1 MTRPRIPKQADV
13 GLLAGVSRATVSQV
27 LNNKAGFLVP
37 QETRQRVFAA
47 AQELGYVPNAS
58 ARNLRS
64 QKTLTIGVVIQD
76 INNPFYP
83 AFVRGVQDIAERAG
97 YDVISYNTDSSEI
110 RERHFLDVLRQGRVD
125 GVVGVFWHEGHPG
138 LRDLT
143 ERGIPVAMLG
153 QMKQG
158 RDDLID
164 QVYVNARQAACH
176 AVQYLLGQGHRQITV
191 VTGPGTILEE
201 RVSGYLDAMSAAGP
215 QAHIE
220 VVRASNFTED
230 SGYDVGHLLF
240 AAHSGA
246 AQSRAAQSR
255 AARSRPTAVF
265 AVNDLLALG
274 LLRASREWAL
284 RVPEDLALVGFD
296 DIPAARLVT
305 PALTT
310 VRQFQERLGQRCTEL
325 LLERLDGRWADVASR
340 RVEMPYEFVV
350 RDST

>member
-37 QETRQRVFAA
+37 QETRQRVFDA

-64 QKTLTIGVVIQD
+64 QKTSTIGVIIQD

-83 AFVRGVQDIAERAG
+83 AFVRGVQDVAERAG

-125 GVVGVFWHEGHPG
+125 GVVGVFWHAGHPG

-158 RDDLID
+158 GDDLID
-164 QVYVNARQAACH
+164 QVCVNSRQAACH
-176 AVQYLLGQGHRQITV
+176 AVQHLLGLGHRKITV
-191 VTGPGTILEE
+191 VTGPGTSLEE
-201 RVSGYLDAMSAAGP
+201 RVDGYLDAMNAAGP
-215 QAHIE
+215 GAQIE
-220 VVRASNFTED
+220 VVRALNFDEN
-230 SGYDVGHLLF
+230 SGYDVGKHLF
-240 AAHSGA
+240 AAH
-246 AQSRAAQSR
+246 
-255 AARSRPTAVF
+255 SRPTAVF
-265 AVNDLLALG
+265 AVNDLMALG

-325 LLERLDGRWADVASR
+325 LLERLDGRWTDVASR

>member
-1 MTRPRIPKQADV
+1 MTRPKIPKQADV

-64 QKTLTIGVVIQD
+64 QKTCTIGVIIQD

-110 RERHFLDVLRQGRVD
+110 RERHFLDVLRRGRVD
-125 GVVGVFWHEGHPG
+125 GVVGVFWHAGHPG
-138 LRDLT
+138 LRGLT

-153 QMKQG
+153 QVKLG
-158 RDDLID
+158 HDDLID
-164 QVYVNARQAACH
+164 QVYVDVRQAARH
-176 AVQYLLGQGHRQITV
+176 AVQHLLGQGHRQITV
-191 VTGPGTILEE
+191 VTGPANVLEE
-201 RVSGYLDAMSAAGP
+201 RVDGYLDAMKAAGLER
-215 QAHIE
+215 HVE
-220 VVRASNFTED
+220 VVRAPNFTED
-230 SGYDVGHLLF
+230 SGFDVGQALF
-240 AAHSGA
+240 ASPA
-246 AQSRAAQSR
+246 
-255 AARSRPTAVF
+255 RPTALF
-265 AVNDLLALG
+265 AVNDLLAFG
-274 LLRASREWAL
+274 LLRASREFEL
-284 RVPEDLALVGFD
+284 RVPQDLALIGFD

-310 VRQFQERLGQRCTEL
+310 VRQFQEQLGQRCTEL
-325 LLERLDGRWADVASR
+325 LLERLDGRWTDVASR
-340 RVEMPYEFVV
+340 RVEMPYEFIV

>member
-1 MTRPRIPKQADV
+1 
-13 GLLAGVSRATVSQV
+13 VSRATVSQV
-27 LNNKAGFLVP
+27 LNNKVGFLVP
-37 QETRQRVFAA
+37 QETRQRVLAA

-83 AFVRGVQDIAERAG
+83 AFVRGVQDVAERAG

-125 GVVGVFWHEGHPG
+125 GVVGVFWHAGHPG
-138 LRDLT
+138 LRELT

-164 QVYVNARQAACH
+164 QVCVNARQAACQ
-176 AVQYLLGQGHRQITV
+176 AVQHLLGLGHRKITV
-191 VTGPGTILEE
+191 VTGPGTSLEE
-201 RVSGYLDAMSAAGP
+201 RVDGYLAAMSAAGAEA
-215 QAHIE
+215 QIE
-220 VVRASNFTED
+220 VVRALNFDED
-230 SGYDVGHLLF
+230 SGYDAGQRLF
-240 AAHSGA
+240 AAP
-246 AQSRAAQSR
+246 
-255 AARSRPTAVF
+255 SRPTAVF
-265 AVNDLLALG
+265 AVNDLMALG
-274 LLRASREWAL
+274 LLRASREQGL
-284 RVPEDLALVGFD
+284 RVPQDLALVGFD

-325 LLERLDGRWADVASR
+325 LLERLDGRWTDVASR
-340 RVEMPYEFVV
+340 RIDMPYEFVV

>member
-1 MTRPRIPKQADV
+1 M
-13 GLLAGVSRATVSQV
+13 LAGVSRATVSQV

-37 QETRQRVFAA
+37 QETRQRVFDA
-47 AQELGYVPNAS
+47 AQELGYVPNHS

-76 INNPFYP
+76 INNPYYP

-110 RERHFLDVLRQGRVD
+110 RERHFLDVLRRGRVD
-125 GVVGVFWHEGHPG
+125 GVVGVFWHAGHPG

-164 QVYVNARQAACH
+164 QVCVNARQAACQ
-176 AVQYLLGQGHRQITV
+176 AVQHLLGLGHRQITV
-191 VTGPGTILEE
+191 VTGPGTSLEE
-201 RVSGYLDAMSAAGP
+201 RVDGYRDAMSAAGLEA
-215 QAHIE
+215 QIE
-220 VVRASNFTED
+220 VVRASNFDED
-230 SGYDVGHLLF
+230 SGYDAGQLLF
-240 AAHSGA
+240 AAHS
-246 AQSRAAQSR
+246 RAAQ
-255 AARSRPTAVF
+255 ARPTAVF
-265 AVNDLLALG
+265 AVNDLMAFG

-284 RVPEDLALVGFD
+284 RVPQDVALVGFD

-325 LLERLDGRWADVASR
+325 LLERLSGRWTEVAGR
-340 RVEMPYEFVV
+340 RVEMPYELVV